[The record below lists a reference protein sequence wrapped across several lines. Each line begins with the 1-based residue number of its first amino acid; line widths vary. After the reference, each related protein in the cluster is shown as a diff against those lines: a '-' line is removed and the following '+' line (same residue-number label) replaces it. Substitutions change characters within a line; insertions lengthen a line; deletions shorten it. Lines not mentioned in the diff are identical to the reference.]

1 MYGAIF
7 GDLAGS
13 IYEYAQIKKVSSVVL
28 PKNILSEKSF
38 FSDDTILT
46 IAIADAINEDQN
58 YDRSL
63 RKWILKYQT
72 YHPDFTPY
80 FSSSFSPS
88 LLKWARSDQGGF
100 SKGNGAMM
108 RISPVGFLF
117 EQEEEIFFHARA
129 ATIPSHNSSEAIFS
143 ATLIALII
151 FYLRKGISLSKIFQ
165 MFQLNPKY
173 TPFKKF
179 NTTCSETLENC
190 LYVLANSNDFESA
203 IRKSIQMGGDTDTN
217 ASIVGGMAEA
227 LYGIDSKYILL
238 VNERIPQEFIQVL
251 EKTNYYTRKRKL

>member
-1 MYGAIF
+1 M
-7 GDLAGS
+7 L
-13 IYEYAQIKKVSSVVL
+13 Q
-28 PKNILSEKSF
+28 
-38 FSDDTILT
+38 
-46 IAIADAINEDQN
+46 
-58 YDRSL
+58 
-63 RKWILKYQT
+63 
-72 YHPDFTPY
+72 
-80 FSSSFSPS
+80 
-88 LLKWARSDQGGF
+88 WARSDKVGC

-117 EQEEEIFFHARA
+117 EQEEEIYFHARA
-129 ATIPSHNSSEAIFS
+129 TTMPSHNSSEAIFS

-151 FYLRKGISLSKIFQ
+151 FHLRNGVSLSKIFQ
-165 MFQLNPKY
+165 MFQLNPQY

-190 LYVLANSNDFESA
+190 LYVLASSCDFESA

-227 LYGIDSKYILL
+227 LYGIEPQYISF

-251 EKTNYYTRKRKL
+251 EKTNYYTRKRKP